1 MGNQLVGAARERKRI
16 MSFGDDDLGRRQREH
31 MARVNQN
38 WTDRTQVVVTQPCA
52 HNSCSQCVGTG
63 VKLDGSMCIHMTQ
76 RSIYGATHDQFNH
89 HGGMVKR

>member
-1 MGNQLVGAARERKRI
+1 

-63 VKLDGSMCIHMTQ
+63 VKQDGSRCVHMLSCRCPRCTP
-76 RSIYGATHDQFNH
+76 RY
-89 HGGMVKR
+89 